1 MTKSTV
7 KDPNSSIN
15 TKLKKKKLLTMNQ
28 RTVSIRERIED
39 IKAQQAW
46 DKEWENDE

>member
-7 KDPNSSIN
+7 KDSNLSIN
-15 TKLKKKKLLTMNQ
+15 AKPKRKKPLTVNQ
-28 RTVSIRERIED
+28 RTVSIRERIEN